1 MPMSS
6 GLTSTLSEFTK
17 KSEFAKNPLAG
28 ESSNKPPRRRTRLNL
43 ITRVREWL
51 GKLVRFTF
59 TRYLLASTFARYL
72 LVFFVGVAATLA
84 WQSFSGGARKTI
96 AGWSPRLAWLAPAA
110 VPHGISPD
118 RIKATSLALAA
129 VHQSVDKLGVEIGR
143 METQAGTDKT
153 AASPPSRRGSRRP

>member
-1 MPMSS
+1 MSS

-28 ESSNKPPRRRTRLNL
+28 ESSNKPPRRRTGLNL
-43 ITRVREWL
+43 MTRLRAGL
-51 GKLVRFTF
+51 GKLAPFTFARHLLAFTF
-59 TRYLLASTFARYL
+59 TRYL

-118 RIKATSLALAA
+118 RIKATSLALAQ
-129 VHQSVDKLGVEIGR
+129 VHQSVNKLATEIDK
-143 METQAGTDKT
+143 METQAGTDRT
-153 AASPPSRRGSRRP
+153 AAHPSRRGAGRF